1 MSRYCHL
8 TLISLLL
15 LCGSA
20 DAADDVNLIGVTGS
34 KALLVING
42 GKPHW
47 LAVGATSTEGVK
59 LVNVNG
65 DSVTIESGGKRE
77 TVSMGQNSLL
87 AGATAAGGN
96 QSATLTADHGGQ
108 FFADGAINGVAVR
121 FLIDTG
127 ASFVSMNTGDAKR
140 LGIDYLSGQ
149 KTMMTTANGRALAYK
164 VKLDE
169 VRVGEITINNVE
181 GMVHAGDG
189 LPIMLLGMSFLNR
202 MEMQRDGETMVL
214 TKRF

>member
-1 MSRYCHL
+1 MPRYRHL
-8 TLISLLL
+8 TLIPLLL
-15 LCGSA
+15 LCSSVV
-20 DAADDVNLIGVTGS
+20 AAEISIVGVMGK
-34 KALLVING
+34 KALLVIDG

-47 LAVGATSTEGVK
+47 LAVGETSTEGVK
-59 LVNVNG
+59 LIGING
-65 DSVTIESGGKRE
+65 DAAIIESSGKRE
-77 TVSMGQNSLL
+77 TVSMGQNARL
-87 AGATAAGGN
+87 AGGAAAGGN

-127 ASFVSMNTGDAKR
+127 ASYVSMNINDAKR

-149 KTMMTTANGRALAYK
+149 KTMMASANGRVLAYK

-169 VRVGEITINNVE
+169 VRVGEITINNVD
-181 GMVHAGDG
+181 GMVHSGD

-202 MEMQRDGETMVL
+202 MEMQRDGQTMVL